1 MGNGEH
7 KGRLLSN
14 VLLARLCERR
24 ILFDWHVLPRVID
37 VKTKKKTGETEIKSR
52 SSRVLSINFAGAEEV
67 LIKVVTQGRCNEVK
81 INGK

>member
-1 MGNGEH
+1 MGNGEL

-24 ILFDWHVLPRVID
+24 ILFDWRVMPRVID
-37 VKTKKKTGETEIKSR
+37 GETEIKSC

-67 LIKVVTQGRCNEVK
+67 LIKVVTHGRCNEVK